1 MKSTVLQMKISKAD
15 IIKME
20 ARKCREPKFDIMGD
34 FIIKIL
40 NTKA

>member
-1 MKSTVLQMKISKAD
+1 MKISKAN

-20 ARKCREPKFDIMGD
+20 AQKCREPKLDIMGD
-34 FIIKIL
+34 FIIQIL